1 MAGDYGTLLDAV
13 RGVRWPARRTVPGVV
28 HGAHHSR
35 LRGISPEF
43 TEYRPYRQGDDPR
56 RIDWKLLGRTDRAS
70 IRLSDDRAVLTTQL
84 VVDASASMAFPEPT
98 AGKWAYARSVVVALA
113 AIAQGQFD
121 PVGLVVASPRMEVL
135 PPRARRGVVAEIAG
149 VLDRAEVG
157 GSPGLAA
164 ALARAS
170 RAQRVAVVSDF
181 LSDEQAMLRVGRE
194 LTAAG
199 VELHAVHVVAR
210 EEIDPSTNAMLVF
223 DPESEQ
229 TVRPLA
235 RQTRAGYLRA
245 FAEWREQLASA
256 WRGTGAFHT
265 MVETD
270 EAPWRAAR
278 RVASAAKIT

>member
-1 MAGDYGTLLDAV
+1 MSGEYGTLLDAV
-13 RGVRWPARRTVPGVV
+13 RGVHWPARRTVPGVI

-84 VVDASASMAFPEPT
+84 VVDASASMVFPERT
-98 AGKWAYARSVVVALA
+98 AGKWAHARSIVVALA

-121 PVGLVVASPRMEVL
+121 PVGLVVAAMRMQVL
-135 PPRARRGVVAEIAG
+135 PPRARRGVVAEIASI
-149 VLDRAEVG
+149 LDRAEVG

-170 RAQRVAVVSDF
+170 RAQRVAIVSDF
-181 LSDEQAMLRVGRE
+181 LSEEEATLRVARE
-194 LTAAG
+194 LSAAG
-199 VELHAVHVVAR
+199 VELHAVHVVAG
-210 EEIDPSTNAMLVF
+210 EEIEPSADAMLVF
-223 DPESEQ
+223 DPEHEQ

-235 RQTRAGYLRA
+235 EQTRAQYMRA
-245 FAEWREQLASA
+245 FAEWREHLASA
-256 WRGTGAFHT
+256 WRTAGAFYT
-265 MVETD
+265 MVRTD

-278 RVASAAKIT
+278 RVASAAEMR